1 MKKLL
6 VVGVIVL
13 FLGVAFAPSTGII
26 VSNDDTTP
34 PVTTIYFDPPEPDG
48 DNGWYVSNVTVM
60 FNATDDMSG
69 VNVTY
74 YRISYGAWYIYTE
87 PFAFGAANFII
98 EYYSVDNAGN
108 EEEVKSAGLYIDQ
121 KRPYVSI
128 GINESGDDI
137 FINATAEDQH
147 FLSGMNRVE
156 FYYKDDLQATV
167 YGPGPVYRWKWNETN
182 MTGYTT
188 YGVRGLILNPPIIDQ
203 NITFFC
209 IIVFI
214 SESIA
219 SPRHS
224 YVIGYDNAG
233 NWKRDNVTDIT
244 ALKFVGFPK
253 LKLFQQVTL
262 PKYYDGF
269 LGKYFVNAWFRPWD

>member
-1 MKKLL
+1 MKKLF

-13 FLGVAFAPSTGII
+13 FLGLAIAPSTGITTF
-26 VSNDDTTP
+26 NDDTMP

-48 DNGWYVSNVTVM
+48 DNGWYVSNVTVTL
-60 FNATDDMSG
+60 NATDDMSG
-69 VNVTY
+69 VNRTL
-74 YRISYGAWYIYTE
+74 YRIGSGAWYIFTE
-87 PFAFGAANFII
+87 QFGFYEANFII

-108 EEEVKSAGLYIDQ
+108 EEEVKSAELYIDQ
-121 KRPYVSI
+121 TRPSVYI
-128 GINESGDDI
+128 GLNESGDDI
-137 FINATAEDQH
+137 FVNATAEDQH

-182 MTGYTT
+182 LTGYKT
-188 YGVRGLILNPPIIDQ
+188 YRVRGLILNPQIIDQ

-214 SESIA
+214 SESIP
-219 SPRHS
+219 SPIHS

-233 NWKRDNVTDIT
+233 NWERDNFTDIT
-244 ALKFVGFPK
+244 APTFVGFPK
-253 LKLFQQVTL
+253 LILFQQVTL

-269 LGKYFVNAWFRPWD
+269 LGKYFVNAWFRPWE